1 MGKPRRES
9 ESASERAG
17 ATGAAR
23 AAAPVVHTV
32 SLLAVPAANDASEFA
47 VVVRTPSRD
56 EGPLDLGPMQS
67 EPRAKARALVCG
79 HCRNRLDPAQ
89 AARHFARCKEKQ
101 RNDAR
106 RGQPK
111 PAPPEAPKGER
122 ESAPGDAMAHG
133 RARFVGT
140 FEGNRRK
147 H

>member
-9 ESASERAG
+9 ETASERAEG
-17 ATGAAR
+17 AGVAR
-23 AAAPVVHTV
+23 VVHTV
-32 SLLAVPAANDASEFA
+32 SLLAVPAANDAAGDASEFA

-67 EPRAKARALVCG
+67 EPRSKARALVCG
-79 HCRNRLDPAQ
+79 HCHNRLDPAQ
-89 AARHFARCKEKQ
+89 ASRHFARCKEKQ

-106 RGQPK
+106 RGRPK

-133 RARFVGT
+133 RARFVGA